1 MRRNAISD
9 VVLQKGIKEDHDLA
23 AILILNILER
33 FVFRDPRVI
42 INGNGSDY

>member
-23 AILILNILER
+23 AILILNILA
-33 FVFRDPRVI
+33 FRDPRAI